1 MTYEHRSYRCVSDEV
16 VWGRKEEEEEG
27 EEEGDEEEEEEG
39 DVDGSEDGSEGGDE
53 DEEEE
58 ESVYEDIDEDEVEEE
73 ERSVDGQ
80 RVNEME
86 EEERCGIS
94 ETEGDA
100 SDAAEEPL
108 QHTVAREEPLHHVDA
123 TRILTDADFKLLAR
137 LRAALQEKEKDPRMR
152 SKQAVAHAGPADDED
167 ADADN
172 LPTPSFAVLP
182 ESLGAA
188 VKSEKS
194 SKIERIASILSG
206 RKEKK
211 FDHEGHA
218 GGLTNKEKERKKNFV
233 MVRKGKKSI
242 ANKIRTSNSDTR
254 YKKMHAKEQ
263 FGRERR
269 KRRRT

>member
-1 MTYEHRSYRCVSDEV
+1 M
-16 VWGRKEEEEEG
+16 
-27 EEEGDEEEEEEG
+27 
-39 DVDGSEDGSEGGDE
+39 
-53 DEEEE
+53 
-58 ESVYEDIDEDEVEEE
+58 
-73 ERSVDGQ
+73 
-80 RVNEME
+80 
-86 EEERCGIS
+86 
-94 ETEGDA
+94 
-100 SDAAEEPL
+100 
-108 QHTVAREEPLHHVDA
+108 
-123 TRILTDADFKLLAR
+123 
-137 LRAALQEKEKDPRMR
+137 
-152 SKQAVAHAGPADDED
+152 
-167 ADADN
+167 
-172 LPTPSFAVLP
+172 
-182 ESLGAA
+182 
-188 VKSEKS
+188 KSEKS